1 MARIDTLIG
10 FHAVSSR
17 LRHHPGTIQ
26 EIYVDRTRQDAR
38 LRDLLTVANERAVRV
53 HAVEPDRLGGLAGGG
68 RHQGVVARAEPLPQL
83 HDPVDLVDQIG
94 PDLLLLVLDGVQD
107 PHNLGACLRV
117 ADAMGVHAV
126 VAPRDRAVALTATV
140 QKVASGAA
148 DTVPYIT
155 VTNLARTLRELQ
167 DAGVRVVGTD
177 DEATASLTE
186 VDVSGPLAMVLGA
199 EGSGLRR
206 LTRETC
212 DWTVRIPM
220 LGSVESLNVSVAAG
234 ICLYEARRR
243 RPAPV

>member
-1 MARIDTLIG
+1 MAKAETLIG
-10 FHAVSSR
+10 FHAIASR
-17 LRHHPGTIQ
+17 LRHHAGTIQ
-26 EIYVDRTRQDAR
+26 ELYHDRTRQDAR
-38 LRDLLTVANERAVRV
+38 LRDLLTLANERGVRI
-53 HAVEPDRLGGLAGGG
+53 HAVEPDRLAGLAGQG
-68 RHQGVVARAEPLPQL
+68 RHQGVVARVEPLPQL
-83 HDPVDLVDQIG
+83 NDPVDLVDQIG

-126 VAPRDRAVALTATV
+126 VAPRDRAVALTPTV

-155 VTNLARTLRELQ
+155 VTNLARTLRELK

-177 DEATASLTE
+177 DQATVSLAA
-186 VDVSGPLAMVLGA
+186 VDVAGPLAMVLGA
-199 EGSGLRR
+199 EGAGLRR

-212 DWTVRIPM
+212 DELVNIPM
-220 LGSVESLNVSVAAG
+220 YGSVESLNVSVAAG

-243 RPAPV
+243 RAS